1 MKLGVVRRIDDLGRI
16 VIPKEIRN
24 MLGIEVGDGLEI
36 FPAKDNDGNASI
48 ILQKQKTEPIINE
61 KLETLLYKTII
72 AWFDEVQY
80 IDYNSI
86 DEQGWIEYVCSEIGI
101 TEEEY
106 KKIMKLN

>member
-36 FPAKDNDGNASI
+36 FPAKDDYGNASI
-48 ILQKQKTEPIINE
+48 ILQKQKIEPITNE

-72 AWFDEVQY
+72 SWFDEVQY
-80 IDYNSI
+80 IDYDSI
-86 DEQGWIEYVCSEIGI
+86 DEQGWIENVCSEIGI
-101 TEEEY
+101 TEEDY
-106 KKIMKLN
+106 KRIMKLN